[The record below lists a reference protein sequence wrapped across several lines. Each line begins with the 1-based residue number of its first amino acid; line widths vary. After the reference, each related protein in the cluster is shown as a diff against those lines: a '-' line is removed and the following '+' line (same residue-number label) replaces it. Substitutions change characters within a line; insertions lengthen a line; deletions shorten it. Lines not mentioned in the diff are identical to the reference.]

1 MSETAIAAYGIL
13 TIAIAAI
20 QAFNRSEAMCR
31 VLSWLFVGSQ
41 VAVTIAAYQSMGEK
55 PFGYFTI
62 DSLGLLLMTCVTV
75 VSAASFSHDR
85 AYVRTEN
92 GRDDSAVRSQFYAA
106 LTVLTAALTYS
117 SISADM
123 AVTWIFIE
131 ITTLSASALIFY
143 RRTSRAIEATW
154 KYVFACSVSL
164 VIVYIGVLFASIS
177 MGKSAT
183 EGLSYETLTEMANEL
198 DTFWLKLSFIF
209 VLVGYT
215 AKLSLVPM
223 FTAGID
229 AKDEAPTPAAAVLS
243 SIVMNAGFVGFYRYY
258 AVIAHTE
265 VYEWARMVVLATG
278 LLSIFVAAVYLIRVN
293 NIKRLFA
300 YSSVEHIG
308 VVMLGMAAG
317 GIGVY
322 AGILHLVI
330 HTFVKSAVF
339 LHVSQ
344 LYRVFNSKLLSNM
357 GGYIE
362 RCGVGGTFVII
373 AMLCVTAMPPSGL
386 FMTELMIFK
395 SLIDVRWWVVL
406 GVSMVILCTIVW
418 AICRD
423 MLALTFLREKRERE
437 TSVTKEKMPVVEM
450 LWQFALIAMSIWLG
464 LATPETV
471 SKLIWGAAELLK

>member
-1 MSETAIAAYGIL
+1 
-13 TIAIAAI
+13 
-20 QAFNRSEAMCR
+20 
-31 VLSWLFVGSQ
+31 
-41 VAVTIAAYQSMGEK
+41 
-55 PFGYFTI
+55 
-62 DSLGLLLMTCVTV
+62 
-75 VSAASFSHDR
+75 
-85 AYVRTEN
+85 
-92 GRDDSAVRSQFYAA
+92 
-106 LTVLTAALTYS
+106 
-117 SISADM
+117 
-123 AVTWIFIE
+123 
-131 ITTLSASALIFY
+131 
-143 RRTSRAIEATW
+143 
-154 KYVFACSVSL
+154 
-164 VIVYIGVLFASIS
+164 
-177 MGKSAT
+177 
-183 EGLSYETLTEMANEL
+183 
-198 DTFWLKLSFIF
+198 
-209 VLVGYT
+209 
-215 AKLSLVPM
+215 
-223 FTAGID
+223 
-229 AKDEAPTPAAAVLS
+229 
-243 SIVMNAGFVGFYRYY
+243 
-258 AVIAHTE
+258 
-265 VYEWARMVVLATG
+265 MVVLATG